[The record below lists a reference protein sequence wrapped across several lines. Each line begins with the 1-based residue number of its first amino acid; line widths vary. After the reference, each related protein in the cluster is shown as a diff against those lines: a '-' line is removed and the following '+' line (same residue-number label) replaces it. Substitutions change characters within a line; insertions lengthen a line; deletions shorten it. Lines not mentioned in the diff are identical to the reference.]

1 VENAL
6 IEISHDLKEVVLSL
20 STQGDMLSI
29 ILLLSN
35 LSTFIFSFAIYSI
48 QKNIISEQNEM
59 IKDYEK
65 D

>member
-6 IEISHDLKEVVLSL
+6 IEISHDLKEIVLSL
-20 STQGDMLSI
+20 STQGDTLSI
-29 ILLLSN
+29 LLLLSN
-35 LSTFIFSFAIYSI
+35 IFTFIFTFAIYFI

-59 IKDYEK
+59 IKDYER